1 MNKKKL
7 KNIIMSIVFIGII
20 WLATSSVNAASI
32 SIQPSSSSANPGQA
46 VALTIS
52 SDCTGKVNLSASN
65 GTLSTSSVWVEG
77 NVSAT
82 VTVGSSGSTTVTA
95 TPQTMSDATG
105 KDVQVPATSTSI
117 SINSSSSGQTG
128 NNPNSGNENNNS
140 GGTTGGGTTGSN
152 NPATP
157 TNPTTNDQTP
167 TNPTT
172 TPTPQK
178 SRNAN
183 LSNLGIRPNDFSGFR
198 QGTTTYNVTVPNDVE
213 SVEVYATKAD
223 SKATVT
229 GTGTKSLQEGAN
241 TLTVTVTAEDGTKKT
256 YTINVT
262 RETATENED
271 ENATDENTTDEN
283 MVSEETSQE
292 AIGDGLAELTI
303 SNVNLT
309 PSFETGVYEYTAK
322 YIGESTE
329 LEIEATPTDETYI
342 VDITGNEDLQEG
354 ENIIT
359 ILVSDA
365 EGNNVATYQITVNK
379 SLVDEEAIAR
389 EQEEKENQQ
398 RMIIIGVVIAVVVIL
413 IIIFIIIRHRK
424 NKQWAEEY
432 SGVPFAGLN
441 SEDEDTEEFD
451 NEEYEEQDEYTNQPY
466 FQDDYVDK
474 ENIEEDDDEW
484 PKKKHGRGKRFK

>member
-1 MNKKKL
+1 MNKKRL
-7 KNIIMSIVFIGII
+7 KNIIMSIVFVGII

-32 SIQPSSSSANPGQA
+32 SIQPSASSANPGQS
-46 VALTIS
+46 VTLTIS

-95 TPQTMSDATG
+95 TPQTMSDVTG

-128 NNPNSGNENNNS
+128 NNPNSGNGNNS
-140 GGTTGGGTTGSN
+140 GGTTGGETTGSN
-152 NPATP
+152 NPETP
-157 TNPTTNDQTP
+157 SNPTTNDQTP

-178 SRNAN
+178 SSNAN

-229 GTGTKSLQEGAN
+229 GTGTKTLQEGAN

-262 RETATENED
+262 RETAIENED
-271 ENATDENTTDEN
+271 ENVTDENTTDEN
-283 MVSEETSQE
+283 MISEETTQE
-292 AIGDGLAELTI
+292 ATGDGLAELTI

-329 LEIEATPTDETYI
+329 LEMEATPTDETYI

-451 NEEYEEQDEYTNQPY
+451 NEEYEEQDEYSNQPY
-466 FQDDYVDK
+466 FQDDYADK

>member
-1 MNKKKL
+1 ML
-7 KNIIMSIVFIGII
+7 KRIIRSLIMTFLLIGLYQITSSAALSVNSASVESEETVTISVNSDVAVKSYKVSVTSNSGLTFISSSGGTGSGTTTITNATAGSGITN
-20 WLATSSVNAASI
+20 LATFVFKAPNVENI
-32 SIQPSSSSANPGQA
+32 
-46 VALTIS
+46 T
-52 SDCTGKVNLSASN
+52 TYKV
-65 GTLSTSSVWVEG
+65 TF
-77 NVSAT
+77 SAT
-82 VTVGSSGSTTVTA
+82 AMENSNFEAV
-95 TPQTMSDATG
+95 SDSN
-105 KDVQVPATSTSI
+105 ATSTI
-117 SINSSSSGQTG
+117 TVKPKNVITTPPEV
-128 NNPNSGNENNNS
+128 NNPETPSTPTTNNQ
-140 GGTTGGGTTGSN
+140 
-152 NPATP
+152 TP
-157 TNPTTNDQTP
+157 TNPTTN
-167 TNPTT
+167 
-172 TPTPQK
+172 PTPQK
-178 SRNAN
+178 SSNAN

-223 SKATVT
+223 SKATVA
-229 GTGTKSLQEGAN
+229 GTGTKTLQEGAN

-262 RETATENED
+262 REAVTENE
-271 ENATDENTTDEN
+271 DENTTDEN
-283 MVSEETSQE
+283 TVPEEPIQENQE
-292 AIGDGLAELTI
+292 AIGDGLSELTI
-303 SNVNLT
+303 NNVKLT

-354 ENIIT
+354 ENTIT

-398 RMIIIGVVIAVVVIL
+398 RMIIIGVVIAVVVIV
-413 IIIFIIIRHRK
+413 IIIFIIIRHRR

-441 SEDEDTEEFD
+441 SEDEDID
-451 NEEYEEQDEYTNQPY
+451 NSDSEQYDEQENYSNQPY
-466 FQDDYVDK
+466 FQDDYATE
-474 ENIEEDDDEW
+474 ENIEDDDDEW